1 MALSVHNGW
10 HIRHSS
16 TAPPTGQWQATR
28 HGVSMCAGTSAAL
41 LSMIDQRTRE
51 DRARREDASIGL
63 RPSWIEPL
71 PTCCY
76 RAGAACWNCPRRKGA
91 SHAV

>member
-16 TAPPTGQWQATR
+16 HAPVTGRWQAVR

-41 LSMIDQRTRE
+41 LNMIDQRTAEERTR
-51 DRARREDASIGL
+51 RAKLGEGIGL
-63 RPSWIEPL
+63 RN
-71 PTCCY
+71 
-76 RAGAACWNCPRRKGA
+76 G
-91 SHAV
+91 V